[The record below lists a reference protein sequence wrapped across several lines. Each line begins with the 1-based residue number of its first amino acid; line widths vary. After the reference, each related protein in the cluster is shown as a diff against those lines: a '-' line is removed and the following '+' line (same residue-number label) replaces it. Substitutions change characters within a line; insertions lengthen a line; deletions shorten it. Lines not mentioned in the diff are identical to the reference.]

1 MFCDGKNVSRLKTS
15 FGYSNAVDFDAVA
28 ALKVTDKPIT
38 FPDLQFA
45 MMSRN
50 IAKTQNDIT
59 TFTSTYEQRRCQQR
73 DDVPSTLRYELT

>member
-1 MFCDGKNVSRLKTS
+1 MFCYGKNVSRLKAS
-15 FGYSNAVDFDAVA
+15 FDHSNAVNFDAVA
-28 ALKVTDKPIT
+28 ALKVIDKPIT

-50 IAKTQNDIT
+50 IAETQNDIT
-59 TFTSTYEQRRCQQR
+59 TFTSTYEQLRCQQR